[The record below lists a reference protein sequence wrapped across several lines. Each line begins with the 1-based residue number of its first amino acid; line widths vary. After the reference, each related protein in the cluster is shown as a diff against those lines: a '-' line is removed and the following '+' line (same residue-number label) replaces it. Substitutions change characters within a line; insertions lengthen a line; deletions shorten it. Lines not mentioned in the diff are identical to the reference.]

1 MSGVSLQG
9 INGAVMLAGFET
21 ESRLDFNCLSL
32 VSLQDVPLLGTDEVL
47 ERTGI
52 LVVLQRGT
60 SEDFSHWLVTNL
72 ESLREDELIDGAI
85 SEFLEI
91 PPKDAAISGSGHALS
106 TRLTDGQPVNVV
118 YGVVMGFLEQ
128 CGLHGLDHTRR

>member
-1 MSGVSLQG
+1 MGGVSLQG

-21 ESRLDFNCLSL
+21 ESRLDFNCLPL
-32 VSLQDVPLLGTDEVL
+32 VSLQDVTLLGTDEVL

-60 SEDFSHWLVTNL
+60 SEDLSHWLLANL
-72 ESLREDELIDGAI
+72 ESFGEDELIDGAI
-85 SEFLEI
+85 SEFLHI

-118 YGVVMGFLEQ
+118 YGVVMGFFE
-128 CGLHGLDHTRR
+128 